1 MKHFEIWALAAALAA
16 LVPTAASAE
25 PTGLFGQERPVSGE
39 ILAGVRGGSAMLAT
53 MSIGRLT
60 TMTEAYARSDS
71 HVYGATGQYQMD
83 IWWSTTGSEIIA
95 ENVRAA
101 TGAP

>member
-1 MKHFEIWALAAALAA
+1 MKQFEIWALAAALAA
-16 LVPTAASAE
+16 LAPTAASAE